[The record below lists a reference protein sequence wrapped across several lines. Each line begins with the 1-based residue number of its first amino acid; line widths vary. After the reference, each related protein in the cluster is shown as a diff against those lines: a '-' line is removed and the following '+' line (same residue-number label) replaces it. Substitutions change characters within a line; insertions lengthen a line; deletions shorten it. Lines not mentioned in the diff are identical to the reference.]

1 MHIRQLATALPN
13 LVSPSSDKPT
23 AALSIPMRGL
33 RPANLEGR
41 IFGDQCVPSAVF
53 LLSLSYFPLFPI
65 PASHQEEEE
74 EDVRDKEILLRD
86 L

>member
-1 MHIRQLATALPN
+1 
-13 LVSPSSDKPT
+13 
-23 AALSIPMRGL
+23 MRGL

-53 LLSLSYFPLFPI
+53 LLSLSPSRSYFPLFPI

-74 EDVRDKEILLRD
+74 EEKEDVRDKEILLRD

>member
-1 MHIRQLATALPN
+1 
-13 LVSPSSDKPT
+13 
-23 AALSIPMRGL
+23 MRGL

-41 IFGDQCVPSAVF
+41 IFGDQCVPSAVS
-53 LLSLSYFPLFPI
+53 LLSLSPSRSYFPLFPI

-74 EDVRDKEILLRD
+74 DVRDKEILLRD